1 MKNILFL
8 LFLAFFLACPVQK
21 AKATGQTPERII
33 INGDT
38 LSLFALPLS
47 YLDSV
52 TYKRFCKTLS
62 GRMIST
68 GLWRNYVGEWEVKD
82 STLYLNKVVR
92 YFRIPEE
99 DTFTN
104 AMDAKLLEKYK
115 DQKGIKASWFSGNIR
130 CGKGKIVQY
139 EHMGFNYFLEYET
152 IYTLK
157 EGKIVSSVDY
167 HNTIQYDTSPI
178 SSAEALGECIRT
190 NFRAEKFPELKSD
203 SVWSILY
210 LTVTPDK
217 DGNVEQLKYRMHV
230 NYKEYANAPDMENP
244 FEKEILRCL
253 KLRKWPV
260 ITVHGKI
267 QNITSRIGL
276 GKRIPKNGMNKWNT
290 NLKK

>member
-1 MKNILFL
+1 MKNILFIL
-8 LFLAFFLACPVQK
+8 SLAFFLGYPAQK
-21 AKATGQTPERII
+21 AKATAQTPERII
-33 INGDT
+33 IKGDT
-38 LSLFALPLS
+38 ISLFAVPLNF
-47 YLDSV
+47 LDSV
-52 TYKRFCKTLS
+52 TYMNFCKTLS
-62 GRMIST
+62 RRMIST

-92 YFRIPEE
+92 YFPIPEE

-167 HNTIQYDTSPI
+167 HNTIQYDTSPM
-178 SSAEALGECIRT
+178 SSYEALFRCIKT
-190 NFRAEKFPELKSD
+190 NFRPEKFPELESD
-203 SVWSILY
+203 SVWSLLSI
-210 LTVTPDK
+210 TVTPDK
-217 DGNVEQLKYRMHV
+217 DGNVEQFKYRV
-230 NYKEYANAPDMENP
+230 RVKQKEYANAPNMENP
-244 FEKEILRCL
+244 FEEEILRCL

-276 GKRIPKNGMNKWNT
+276 GKRIPQTRMN
-290 NLKK
+290 